1 MRVIAILC
9 CFVAASSGSI
19 FEDGTE
25 YHFETET
32 SAVVGTMDHIPHS
45 SGFSYKYMTQ
55 MQIHGNSI
63 KVKLSDFKLSQ
74 FNGKHE
80 GGEYPF
86 DHTNFIATNRD
97 VPPFEV
103 KLDSHGLFSS
113 LKVSPKLTI
122 FQRNMIKGWVQ
133 KLQLNMDKIN
143 HHEHGFHSQ
152 EQSIFG
158 DCDTLY
164 TVNDHK
170 IVKSVTHTKDCKN
183 RVHVLIDDWRGHRC
197 DIEDPDHPESREN
210 PNGLYSASNTIYVV
224 DKKGDHFHPKAIIGS
239 SSVVAQFYESQGIS
253 FVAHSNSSSILKS
266 SGAISQ
272 EITVVGV
279 DLDSLHYEFED
290 SEYTWKS
297 ERDLKAREG
306 YLATGQFFEDDMP
319 TISKYVKEKLAKTH
333 DIMNKMSTEASTI
346 EKAHMY
352 GINSIYPAMLAMDY
366 SALKQLSEELHSDK
380 SAEGVYRYNL
390 FNELLGSLGTSAS
403 AILVRDMIAEN
414 KFDNFRDAV
423 RTLTAVPF
431 HIRHPSK
438 QLLKEFETLYSYE
451 GHQFIKDTIPIVLGH
466 LARVTCERAGVMHSP
481 ASEECFH
488 SVVDGYADKTIEKI
502 MGSSDHTEQIKLLG
516 MLFNLRF
523 GNVAEKLKPL
533 IYGET
538 EIKCGHLRTLAVQAA
553 AFGAINSGKGAE
565 YLLPIF
571 VETENDHEL
580 RLTALSYLM
589 DAHPTST
596 HFNTIVAVLYREKD
610 YEVINYAFTLFEK
623 YASNI
628 NPCKKSVSVLAKYF
642 LKYLKQYSHFETDYG
657 LGVSKTYSRQF
668 QQPKYGYGGEYS
680 YWVIGSH
687 RSTLPLSVAMCMDS
701 TMFGGYTANGMCVQL
716 RIEGLSKAL
725 IRKFKTISPDIW
737 KSEELKNILMG
748 DMHIKERPDQPIN
761 VEVLLFVKNS
771 VVAFRQYDED
781 SIKEGGSLKEIF
793 DELQGLGDTYSMNHQ
808 RAMRFG
814 SLLYQQPLEI
824 GAPVAYMNSF
834 TGVFDIQATVKKGN
848 ARGLM
853 FRDVKYTMNIFG
865 QGSRI
870 MMVQNLQTKN
880 AYSVSQD
887 RIYGSH
893 FPRNFVI
900 GVNPLKKEF
909 KLSVERPP
917 YEDPLMIMMHSQT
930 NVVTRSQSIN
940 NKQDISANCAE
951 CKTITPISYGP
962 DAAKTRVIVDKECDN
977 TGSYIHGEYFDCEME
992 SNRGKV
998 LYHLWRAMTPYHK
1011 NPKTIGNGI
1020 RMGIRQIRAYFVFFP
1035 RAEKCGAMLRWS
1047 QSKQNPVKEIEIS
1060 LRFNTSPNGERL
1072 YFRGRKWALTGIV
1085 KAKGEPQDRVYKIIL
1100 GHEFTPG
1107 YIENRLK
1114 FRMQRVAVPG
1124 LLSDYSIC
1132 FNMENKYPDFGE
1144 EFMTYDKSTQLKM
1157 SGNARLQ
1164 YGAAADCD
1172 STPGEMK
1179 LSFEHETTEEAREA
1193 MKHTWYYEKCMEQK
1207 QHPEWASRGDRLPF
1221 TEACHMTT
1229 WDATTA
1235 RKYTWKMNFVKMTDR
1250 MNAIVSQFQS
1260 VMKTGLLPYWD
1271 IDPEI
1276 IPATSADPHMN
1287 IEATLKN
1294 HDKNVDIYMETSQGG
1309 QHFNDI
1315 PLSLNWRPMLRNL
1328 KFTSNTRRLM
1338 QYKII
1343 HGCTATIDHVY
1354 TLDNVTYPY
1363 TPTSC
1368 WTLASGHCS
1377 PHPTYAVFVKKS
1389 AGSHLDAKI
1398 YLGGHSI
1405 EFQASGPKKINVL
1418 INGQAIE
1425 VGEKEHVHEQD
1436 GQEIFKVLKWG
1447 SSYNVYSFLKIWVVY
1462 DGHAVSLIPAPSVT
1476 GQHCGLCGNFN
1487 RNQYDEF
1494 ESKDAHQLKTSE
1506 ELVEDYKWKC

>member
-1 MRVIAILC
+1 MRVTALLC
-9 CFVAASSGSI
+9 LFVAAVSGSI
-19 FEDGTE
+19 FEDGKQ
-25 YHFETET
+25 YVFDSET
-32 SAVVGTMDHIPHS
+32 SVVVGTMDHAPHS
-45 SGFSYKYMTQ
+45 SGFAYKHHTT
-55 MQIHGNSI
+55 MQVQGDNI
-63 KVKLSDFKLSQ
+63 KVKLSDVEFSQ

-80 GGEYPF
+80 NGEFPF
-86 DHTNFIATNRD
+86 DHTNFVATNRD
-97 VPPFEV
+97 IPAFEV
-103 KLDSHGLFSS
+103 QLDSHGLFSS
-113 LKVSPKLTI
+113 LKVGPKLTL
-122 FQRNMIKGWVQ
+122 FQRNMIRGWAQ
-133 KLQLNMDKIN
+133 RLQLNMDKIN
-143 HHEHGFHSQ
+143 NHGHGFHSE

-164 TVNDHK
+164 TVSDHK
-170 IVKSVTHTKDCKN
+170 IVKSVSHTKDCKN
-183 RVHVLIDDWRGHRC
+183 RVHVLIDDWRGERC
-197 DIEDPDHPESREN
+197 DIDPEHPESREN

-239 SSVVAQFYESQGIS
+239 SSVVAQFYQMEGVS
-253 FVAHSNSSSILKS
+253 FIAHSNSTSILKS
-266 SGAISQ
+266 VEDIS
-272 EITVVGV
+272 EPMVVVGIPV
-279 DLDSLHYEFED
+279 KDLKYEFED
-290 SEYTWKS
+290 KEYQWNS
-297 ERDLKAREG
+297 DRDLKAREEH
-306 YLATGQFFEDDMP
+306 LSTGEFFESDMS
-319 TISKYVKEKLAKTH
+319 TLSKYVKEKLNKFH
-333 DIMNKMSTEASTI
+333 DIMQHLSNDKDAIAEA
-346 EKAHMY
+346 HDN
-352 GINSIYPAMLAMDY
+352 GVNSMVPGMLAMDY
-366 SALKQLSEELHSDK
+366 NTLKAMSEELHSDK
-380 SAEGVYRYNL
+380 SDEGVFKYNL

-403 AILVRDMIAEN
+403 ALLVRDMIMED
-414 KFDNFRDAV
+414 KFENFRDAV
-423 RTLTAVPF
+423 RALTAIPF

-438 QLLKEFETLYSYE
+438 QLLSEFEALYNYD
-451 GHQFIKDTIPIVLGH
+451 GDQLLKDAVPIVLGH

-481 ASEECFH
+481 ASKECFH

-502 MGSSDHTEQIKLLG
+502 MGASDHKEQIKLLG
-516 MLFNLRF
+516 MLFNLRY

-687 RSTLPLSVAMCMDS
+687 RSTLPLSVAMCMD
-701 TMFGGYTANGMCVQL
+701 TTLFGGYTANGMCVQL

-814 SLLYQQPLEI
+814 SLLYQQPLEV
-824 GAPVAYMNSF
+824 GAPVSYLNSF
-834 TGVFDIQATVKKGN
+834 TGVFDVQATIKKGN

-853 FRDVKYTMNIFG
+853 FRDVKYNMNFFG
-865 QGSRI
+865 HGSRM
-870 MMVQNLQTKN
+870 MMVQNPQSKMF
-880 AYSVSQD
+880 YSISQN

-893 FPRNFVI
+893 FPREFVI

-909 KLSVERPP
+909 KLSIQRPS
-917 YEDPLMIMMHSQT
+917 YENPLVLMMHSLTKVYTGSQ
-930 NVVTRSQSIN
+930 NVN
-940 NKQDISANCAE
+940 EKQDISANCPE
-951 CKTITPISYGP
+951 CKSDTPVSYGP
-962 DAAKTRVIVDKECDN
+962 DAAKTRVFLNHDCDK

-998 LYHLWRAMTPYHK
+998 LYHLWRAMLPYNK
-1011 NPKTIGNGI
+1011 NPKTFGNELKNVEQCFAGHNQRKI
-1020 RMGIRQIRAYFVFFP
+1020 Q
-1035 RAEKCGAMLRWS
+1035 
-1047 QSKQNPVKEIEIS
+1047 
-1060 LRFNTSPNGERL
+1060 
-1072 YFRGRKWALTGIV
+1072 GRKWVVTTII

-1114 FRMQRVAVPG
+1114 FRMQRAAVPG
-1124 LLSDYSIC
+1124 IMSDYSIC

-1157 SGNARLQ
+1157 TGKAKLQ

-1179 LSFEHETTEEAREA
+1179 LSFKHETTEEAREA

-1207 QHPEWASRGDRLPF
+1207 KQPEWANRGDKLPF
-1221 TEACHMTT
+1221 TQACHMTT

-1235 RKYTWKMNFVKMTDR
+1235 RKYSWKMNFVKMTDR

-1260 VMKTGLLPYWD
+1260 IMKTGLLPYWD

-1405 EFQASGPKKINVL
+1405 EFQTSGPKKINVL
-1418 INGQAIE
+1418 INGEAID
-1425 VGEKEHVHEQD
+1425 VGEEEHVHEQD

-1494 ESKDAHQLKTSE
+1494 ESKDAHQLKTSD